1 MIKLQDILTINDI
14 KYSDKIKPK
23 HQKKMNMET
32 TILDDVKVPDNP
44 FPENSSK
51 ETRDELQWLMDYN
64 NGVLDK
70 KYSKDGDDVLK
81 VFEDYCKENDLE
93 FNKSYYDKL
102 LKESSKTI
110 LQLKYHYNRP
120 RPYQLAEYFG
130 VEDFGVHR
138 LDSGN
143 TPAYPSGHTTQA
155 HIMCLMLGD
164 KYPKHY
170 SNLKEL
176 ANTISKSRLMARIHY
191 PSDCVFGEKVAMYIV
206 GAIND

>member
-70 KYSKDGDDVLK
+70 TFIINWPNYENSLLLTDGDELRHIHL
-81 VFEDYCKENDLE
+81 DLH
-93 FNKSYYDKL
+93 K
-102 LKESSKTI
+102 
-110 LQLKYHYNRP
+110 
-120 RPYQLAEYFG
+120 
-130 VEDFGVHR
+130 
-138 LDSGN
+138 
-143 TPAYPSGHTTQA
+143 
-155 HIMCLMLGD
+155 
-164 KYPKHY
+164 
-170 SNLKEL
+170 
-176 ANTISKSRLMARIHY
+176 RI
-191 PSDCVFGEKVAMYIV
+191 DL
-206 GAIND
+206 